1 LLLICESNQE
11 SLKSQRAFEKEFKLG
26 QAGHPNLPCIPDS
39 CSLKGF
45 QARTLD
51 QRETTRPMT
60 LIQCSA
66 VLFDMDGVLVDSTP
80 AVARVWT
87 SWALEHELVPDDVVR
102 QAHGRPSLATI
113 IELLPHGDH
122 DAENRE
128 VERREIEDIAD
139 VVALPGALTLLQ
151 AIPQHRWAVVTSATR
166 ALAEVRLRAAGLPI
180 PNHLVTASELP
191 RGKPFPDPYLKGAEV
206 LGMAP
211 ADCVVAEDAA
221 SGIRSGKAAGARV
234 VALRTTSTDEELLT
248 AGADW
253 IADDLSA
260 LSLEPQIRTS
270 ALAFLLQEK
279 K

>member
-1 LLLICESNQE
+1 
-11 SLKSQRAFEKEFKLG
+11 
-26 QAGHPNLPCIPDS
+26 
-39 CSLKGF
+39 
-45 QARTLD
+45 
-51 QRETTRPMT
+51 MT
-60 LIQCSA
+60 LIHCGA
-66 VLFDMDGVLVDSTP
+66 VLLDMDGVLVDSTP

-87 SWALEHELVPDDVVR
+87 SWALEHGLIPDEVVR
-102 QAHGRPSLATI
+102 KAHGRPSLATI

-151 AIPQHRWAVVTSATR
+151 SIPKDRWAVVTSATR

-180 PNHLVTASELP
+180 PKHLVTANDLR
-191 RGKPFPDPYLKGAEV
+191 RGKPFPDPYIKGSEI

-211 ADCVVAEDAA
+211 AECVVAEDAA
-221 SGIRSGKAAGARV
+221 SGVRSGKAAGSRV
-234 VALRTTSTDEELLT
+234 LALLTTSIKDELLS

-253 IADDLSA
+253 ISDDLSA
-260 LSLEPQIRTS
+260 LTLDSDVKTTG
-270 ALAFLLQEK
+270 LAFHLREK